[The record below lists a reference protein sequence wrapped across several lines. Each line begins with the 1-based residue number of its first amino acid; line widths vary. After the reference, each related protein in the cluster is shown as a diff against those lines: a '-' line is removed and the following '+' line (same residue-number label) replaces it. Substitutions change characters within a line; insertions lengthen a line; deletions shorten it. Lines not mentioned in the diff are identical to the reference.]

1 MKNKI
6 QARFKFDSS
15 EYNLPDFELAV
26 RWAIIHTAIIKH
38 DMNIAQ
44 AAKALGMKR
53 TSLSMVL
60 IVEAKRLG
68 KRDLVSNY
76 EFIVKKHFHYDL
88 PFHLSLAHL
97 LPRELMRHYIGS
109 ERSGK

>member
-1 MKNKI
+1 MKTTI
-6 QARFKFDSS
+6 QARFQFDSS
-15 EYNLPDFELAV
+15 EHTMPDFELAV
-26 RWAIIHTAIIKH
+26 RWALIHRALIKH

-76 EFIVKKHFHYDL
+76 EFICKKHFHYDL
-88 PFHLSLAHL
+88 PFHLSLAHI
-97 LPRELMRHYIGS
+97 LPRELMRHYIGIV
-109 ERSGK
+109 RSGK